1 MVDIMINS
9 VGSNRDILHRG
20 LIIELIGLAGVGK
33 STLSRNLRI
42 NFPTTIQEFPPSTWK
57 LSCAPFYIK
66 NVLSL
71 TPIITGFTLQNFKGF
86 TRREIAFMALL
97 NGWDEVLRKKTENSD
112 KVIIIDQGAI
122 SCMAY
127 LQVRSPY
134 YFQNSNT
141 QKWWLKM
148 YDHWAQTID
157 MIVWLSAP
165 NSTLIHRIKTR
176 NQVHGLQNISEQN
189 GEATLKRYYL
199 AYESII
205 KILSMSNKNF
215 HVLMVDSEKNSPED
229 VVKIVTSEIKSWKPN
244 LF

>member
-1 MVDIMINS
+1 MNKS
-9 VGSNRDILHRG
+9 AGSHSEILHRG

-42 NFPTTIQEFPPSTWK
+42 SIPTTIQEFPPSTWN

-66 NVLSL
+66 NILSL
-71 TPIITGFTLQNFKGF
+71 TPILTRFTLQNFKGVK
-86 TRREIAFMALL
+86 RREIAFMALL
-97 NGWDEVLRKKTENSD
+97 NGWDEVLRKKMENSD

-141 QKWWLKM
+141 QKWWLKI

-176 NQVHGLQNISEQN
+176 HQNHGLQNISEQN
-189 GEATLKRYYL
+189 GDATLKRYYS

-205 KILSMSNKNF
+205 KILSLSNQNF
-215 HVLMVDSEKNSPED
+215 HVLMVDSEKNSPD
-229 VVKIVTSEIKSWKPN
+229 NVVKIVTSEIKSWKPN
-244 LF
+244 IF

>member
-1 MVDIMINS
+1 MNNHAES
-9 VGSNRDILHRG
+9 HSEFLHRG

-42 NFPTTIQEFPPSTWK
+42 NNPTTIQEYPPSAWN

-66 NVLSL
+66 NILSL
-71 TPIITGFTLQNFKGF
+71 TPILTRYSLKNIKGV

-112 KVIIIDQGAI
+112 NVIIIDQGAI

-127 LQVRSPY
+127 IQVHSPY
-134 YFQNSNT
+134 YCQNSNT
-141 QKWWLKM
+141 QKWWLQI

-176 NQVHGLQNISEQN
+176 HQNHGLQNISEEN
-189 GEATLKRYYL
+189 GDATLRRYYS

-205 KILSMSNKNF
+205 KILSLSNQNF
-215 HVLMVDSEKNSPED
+215 RVLMVDSEKNSPED

-244 LF
+244 IV